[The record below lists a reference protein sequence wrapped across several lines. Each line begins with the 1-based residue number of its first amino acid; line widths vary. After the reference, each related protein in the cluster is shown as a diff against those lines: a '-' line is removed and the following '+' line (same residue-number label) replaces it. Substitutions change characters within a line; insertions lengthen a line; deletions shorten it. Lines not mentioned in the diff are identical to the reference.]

1 MNRLPETMYRHGRL
15 QLDENDQ
22 SKEMGN
28 ECGQSVRAGSGKFV
42 NRVIDFS
49 GYKTR
54 TEMGKPHPEGDYM
67 CAECEAEQDEQ
78 PGEVLQ
84 FPVQAGKRSRK
95 DGL

>member
-1 MNRLPETMYRHGRL
+1 MNRLPETTYRHGRL

-22 SKEMGN
+22 SKEMCN

-54 TEMGKPHPEGDYM
+54 KEMGKPFPVGDFM
-67 CAECEAEQDEQ
+67 CAECETEQDEQ

-84 FPVQAGKRSRK
+84 FPRSGREKECK